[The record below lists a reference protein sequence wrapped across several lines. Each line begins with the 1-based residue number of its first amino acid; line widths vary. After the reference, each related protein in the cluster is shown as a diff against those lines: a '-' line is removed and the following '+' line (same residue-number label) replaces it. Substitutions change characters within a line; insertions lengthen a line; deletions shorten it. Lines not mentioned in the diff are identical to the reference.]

1 MSEEL
6 NKELVPIKNYQIN
19 QCERCGKEI
28 KKRLLVFNSK
38 KECFICGKNICS
50 DCISKEERIENLSTR
65 KGYCCLDCYPK
76 TKASHSSSL
85 IPGVAD
91 INGAVD
97 SIESRIPEQLEII
110 SFKIEKVDH
119 VTESLNKIMIG
130 IENVNEAINNIIET
144 INRQVSEVKDFS
156 QDFTHRNWKSIQ
168 KDIYVILAFSGIG
181 IIILTFILTLM
192 IMYLIKYIY
201 PLL

>member
-6 NKELVPIKNYQIN
+6 VQIKNYQIN

-38 KECFICGKNICS
+38 KECFICGKNVCS
-50 DCISKEERIENLSTR
+50 DCISKEERTELLTLR

-76 TKASHSSSL
+76 TRAISSSSL

-97 SIESRIPEQLEII
+97 AIESRIPDQLEII
-110 SFKIEKVDH
+110 SFKIEKVDK
-119 VTESLNKIMIG
+119 VTESLNNIMER
-130 IENVNEAINNIIET
+130 IENVNTSIDNITST
-144 INRQVSEVKDFS
+144 INRQVSEVKEFS
-156 QDFTHRNWKSIQ
+156 QEFTHKNWKSIQ
-168 KDIYVILAFSGIG
+168 KDIYLILLISGIG
-181 IIILTFILTLM
+181 IIVLTFIITM
-192 IMYLIKYIY
+192 IIMYLIKYIY
-201 PLL
+201 PIL